1 MQPTDIRSS
10 RGVGLVELLV
20 VVALIGTIS
29 AVAVMVTP
37 ATLIGMRADSGLT
50 QLKDAMLRARNRAVA
65 ERRDMAVVFVAPN
78 VIRIVRLPAA
88 PGLQPQQVDE
98 IALEYNLEFHL
109 VPGLPDT
116 PDGFGNAAPVD
127 FGGVNQMVFRAEG
140 IFTDGNPNLDPLNGT
155 VFIAVRDD
163 PLSAR
168 AATIFGSSALV
179 RGFRWTGSQW
189 ID

>member
-1 MQPTDIRSS
+1 M
-10 RGVGLVELLV
+10 
-20 VVALIGTIS
+20 
-29 AVAVMVTP
+29 
-37 ATLIGMRADSGLT
+37 
-50 QLKDAMLRARNRAVA
+50 
-65 ERRDMAVVFVAPN
+65 
-78 VIRIVRLPAA
+78 
-88 PGLQPQQVDE
+88 
-98 IALEYNLEFHL
+98 
-109 VPGLPDT
+109 PGLPDT